1 MIKRVQYQ
9 IQKNFNGP
17 PILTDKVRSAIKHM
31 KHDKAPVPDD
41 INIEMIAA
49 MEDMAVETITK
60 LLNDILDTTRDHEI
74 WKSMITYASQH
85 GT

>member
-31 KHDKAPVPDD
+31 KHGKAPGPDN
-41 INIEMIAA
+41 INIEMIKG
-49 MEDMAVETITK
+49 MEDMGVEIIKKTV
-60 LLNDILDTTRDHEI
+60 E
-74 WKSMITYASQH
+74 
-85 GT
+85 